1 MCVGGKLGK
10 ATHLRHMMGGT
21 ATFFFAGYEGGPRGL
36 HGVPLIPSQPALQT
50 HRSSILRAAVA
61 LNLRC
66 ERRFPGHE
74 RERPSVLQ
82 RGALITC
89 PRLQH
94 SAMCKVLAVCFRKEY
109 RHPYSKSR
117 THFNTFRM

>member
-89 PRLQH
+89 HARLQH
-94 SAMCKVLAVCFRKEY
+94 STMSTVGCSRGV
-109 RHPYSKSR
+109 RHPYL
-117 THFNTFRM
+117 NTFQYVRM